1 MESKNLSWKQVFILI
16 GALMAFLIGSGFA
29 SGQETVQY
37 FTGYG
42 VVGGLLVGTFNCVM
56 IYIAY
61 VAYAYAGRT
70 RNLRNLN
77 EVATFY
83 AGPIVGKLC
92 ETMAWLFTFC
102 CFFFMSSG
110 AATTLNQQF
119 GLPMWIGLLIFI
131 GLVLIVT
138 VLGLNRIVDVIG
150 MIGPVITI
158 FTLVVGVI
166 SAFTFFPRIAEGQAL
181 LDSGAVTISRGTN
194 HWLTA
199 GLSFGGCSLLL
210 CSNFVATL
218 AHEKKEYK
226 FGRFKLVLF
235 VCAFLDSYISV
246 LMGFNH
252 LGNVAESANAPIP
265 NLVLANHIMGSVGL
279 LFAIIILLAI
289 YSTCCP
295 LLWNSISFFTKEDK
309 SKKYKLLCCA
319 MAVLAYVICLF
330 IPYQTLLGFIMT
342 YCGYGGAI
350 VFFIIAFCYART
362 RIKDKKEGIV
372 A

>member
-1 MESKNLSWKQVFILI
+1 MEKKELSWGRVFILI

-42 VVGGLLVGTFNCVM
+42 VVGGFLVGTFNFVM

-83 AGPIVGKLC
+83 AGPVVGKAC

-102 CFFFMSSG
+102 CYFFMSSG
-110 AATTLNQQF
+110 AATTMNQQW
-119 GLPMWIGLLIFI
+119 GLPMPIGLAIFMA
-131 GLVLIVT
+131 LVLIVT
-138 VLGLNRIVDVIG
+138 ILGLTKIVDVIG
-150 MIGPVITI
+150 CIGPVITL
-158 FTLVVGVI
+158 FTLVVGII
-166 SAFTFFPRIAEGQAL
+166 SAFTYFPQIPEGQAL

-194 HWLTA
+194 HWITA

-218 AHEKKEYK
+218 GYENREYK
-226 FGRFKLVLF
+226 FGRFKLVLLI
-235 VCAFLDSYISV
+235 CAILDSYVSV

-252 LGNVAESANAPIP
+252 LGNVAESAVAPIP
-265 NLVLANHIMGSVGL
+265 NLVLANHILGSVGT

-295 LLWNSISFFTKEDK
+295 LLWNSISFFTKEDS
-309 SKKYKLLCCA
+309 SKKYKLLCVG
-319 MAVLAYVICLF
+319 MTVLAYIVCLF
-330 IPYQTLLGFIMT
+330 IPYQTLLGVIMT

-350 VFFIIAFCYART
+350 VFFIIAFCYFRQKK
-362 RIKDKKEGIV
+362 KDKLEGIE

>member
-1 MESKNLSWKQVFILI
+1 MEKQNLSWGRVFLLI
-16 GALMAFLIGSGFA
+16 GALMAYLIGSGFA

-42 VVGGLLVGTFNCVM
+42 VVGSFMVGTFNCVM

-70 RNLRNLN
+70 RNKRNLN

-83 AGPIVGKLC
+83 AGPVVGKLC

-110 AATTLNQQF
+110 AATTANQQW
-119 GLPMWIGLLIFI
+119 GLPLPVGLAIFM
-131 GLVLIVT
+131 GLVLIVS
-138 VLGLNRIVDVIG
+138 VFGLKRVVDVIG
-150 MIGPVITI
+150 FIGPVIVI
-158 FTLVVGVI
+158 FTLVIGVI
-166 SAFTFFPRIAEGQAL
+166 SAFTYFPHISEGDAL
-181 LDSGAVTISRGTN
+181 LKSGAVTISRGTN
-194 HWLTA
+194 HWITA

-218 AHEKKEYK
+218 GYENREYK
-226 FGRFKLVLF
+226 FGRFKLVLL
-235 VCAFLDSYISV
+235 VCAILDSYISV
-246 LMGFNH
+246 LMGLNH
-252 LGNVAESANAPIP
+252 LGNVAESAIAPIP
-265 NLVLANHIMGSVGL
+265 NLVLANHILGSVGT
-279 LFAIIILLAI
+279 LFAVIILMAI

-295 LLWNSISFFTKEDK
+295 LLWTSITFFTKEDK
-309 SKKYKLLCCA
+309 STKYKLFCIG
-319 MAVLAYVICLF
+319 MAAIAYIVCLF

-342 YCGYGGAI
+342 YCGYGGAV
-350 VFFIIAFCYART
+350 VFAIIAVCYFRQLA
-362 RIKDKKEGIV
+362 KDKKEGIV

>member
-1 MESKNLSWKQVFILI
+1 MEKKNLSWGRVFILI

-42 VVGGLLVGTFNCVM
+42 VVGSFIVGTFNCVM

-83 AGPIVGKLC
+83 AGPVVGKLC
-92 ETMAWLFTFC
+92 EIMAWLFTFC

-110 AATTLNQQF
+110 AATTAQDKWGVPLW
-119 GLPMWIGLLIFI
+119 LGLLIFI
-131 GLVLIVT
+131 ALVLLVT
-138 VLGLNRIVDVIG
+138 VLGLKKVVDVIG
-150 MIGPVITI
+150 LIGPVITI
-158 FTLVVGVI
+158 FTLVIGVI
-166 SAFTFFPRIAEGQAL
+166 SAFTYFPLISQGQAL

-218 AHEKKEYK
+218 GYENRQYK
-226 FGRFKLVLF
+226 FGRFKFVLL
-235 VCAFLDSYISV
+235 VCAILDSYISV
-246 LMGFNH
+246 LMGLNH
-252 LGNVAESANAPIP
+252 LGNVAESANANIP
-265 NLVLANHIMGSVGL
+265 NLVLAEHIMGSVGT
-279 LFAIIILLAI
+279 LFAVIILLAI

-295 LLWNSISFFTKEDK
+295 LMWTSVSFFTKEDA
-309 SKKYKLLCCA
+309 SIKYKLLCVG
-319 MAVLAYVICLF
+319 MGVLAYFVCLVV
-330 IPYQTLLGFIMT
+330 PYKTLLGFIMT
-342 YCGYGGAI
+342 YCGYGGAV
-350 VFFIIAFCYART
+350 VFFIIAVCYFRQ
-362 RIKDKKEGIV
+362 RSKDKAEGIT